1 MAFSFR
7 TEIRRFFGIDQLEAA
22 MTSITDQLTGL
33 KNQFADFA
41 SDVNARLQQ
50 LADAQG
56 TFSPD
61 AQVIFDDFKA
71 AVAAADAS
79 VGDADGSDTPPPA
92 PTEPTEPV
100 DETPTDQ

>member
-1 MAFSFR
+1 
-7 TEIRRFFGIDQLEAA
+7 
-22 MTSITDQLTGL
+22 MTSITEQLTGL
-33 KNQFADFA
+33 KGQFSDFA

-56 TFSPD
+56 TFSAD
-61 AQVIFDDFKA
+61 AQAIFDDLKA
-71 AVAAADAS
+71 SVEAADAS

-92 PTEPTEPV
+92 PTEPTEPTEPV